1 MSTEVTKEIP
11 IKENIAIAAFMGKT
25 VYPIKG
31 TKEFKKWKGE
41 ACDYHW
47 FDLKYHED
55 WNQLMLVGKKIYDW
69 LQEQMKNRPAHTA
82 THGDLLEVDIHCAIK
97 EYDIKKTHKAIYNF
111 ITWYNTA
118 KQG

>member
-31 TKEFKKWKGE
+31 TKQFKKWKGE
-41 ACDYHW
+41 ACNYQW

-55 WNQLMLVGKKIYDW
+55 WNVLRAVIDKISTYAIAYPEQVKKVID
-69 LQEQMKNRPAHTA
+69 MKIVVYIGAA
-82 THGDLLEVDIHCAIK
+82 
-97 EYDIKKTHKAIYNF
+97 HKAVYDF
-111 ITWYNTA
+111 ITWYNTT